1 MGADFKLQPYD
12 RFYYSAKMKKAR
24 LNLSED
30 EVKTYFNIDSVQVNG
45 VFYAAHR
52 VYGLN
57 FKERKDLP
65 TYHSDM
71 KVFEVSDATGKL
83 IALFYSDDFRH
94 PTKRG
99 GAWMTSYFNHVW
111 GGGYAAGYYSYLWTE
126 VLADN
131 IAMTL

>member
-71 KVFEVSDATGKL
+71 KVFEVSDATGKP

>member
-65 TYHSDM
+65 TR
-71 KVFEVSDATGKL
+71 VSS
-83 IALFYSDDFRH
+83 YMFRE
-94 PTKRG
+94 TEADITR
-99 GAWMTSYFNHVW
+99 WVVNIMLWYLTF
-111 GGGYAAGYYSYLWTE
+111 YAAK
-126 VLADN
+126 
-131 IAMTL
+131 